1 MPRDENT
8 GRRKTKKE
16 KKIRNK
22 ELTGKYNQKAVR
34 LAEAKAKAKVTTP
47 AEETNSQQKGNKK
60 SKK

>member
-8 GRRKTKKE
+8 GRRRTKKE

-34 LAEAKAKAKVTTP
+34 LAEAKARNKVTTP
-47 AEETNSQQKGNKK
+47 EETNSQQKGNKK

>member
-8 GRRKTKKE
+8 GRRRTKKE
-16 KKIRNK
+16 KKLRNK

-34 LAEAKAKAKVTTP
+34 LAESKARNKVTTP
-47 AEETNSQQKGNKK
+47 EETNSQQKPKK